1 MTTKSD
7 QSDLIREAKAIVVLA
22 FRNGP
27 IEDLHTGNACP
38 TCNGKT
44 GYSRISDDEMK
55 LIMKNAVN
63 RVYSLLRLKVDD
75 PDTYNSADC
84 LRRTVHLDLGRPRP
98 RFGKT
103 QTSLTNF
110 NRSHPSE
117 HSVSLS

>member
-27 IEDLHTGNACP
+27 IEDMHAGKTCP
-38 TCNGKT
+38 TCNGKA

-63 RVYSLLRLKVDD
+63 PRLLVT
-75 PDTYNSADC
+75 PAQ
-84 LRRTVHLDLGRPRP
+84 G
-98 RFGKT
+98 
-103 QTSLTNF
+103 
-110 NRSHPSE
+110 
-117 HSVSLS
+117 

>member
-27 IEDLHTGNACP
+27 IEDVHAGKTCP

-55 LIMKNAVN
+55 LIMKSAVN
-63 RVYSLLRLKVDD
+63 RVYRLLRLKSDD
-75 PDTYNSADC
+75 PSTYAQQIAYGELC
-84 LRRTVHLDLGRPRP
+84 TLGWDDP
-98 RFGKT
+98 
-103 QTSLTNF
+103 
-110 NRSHPSE
+110 E
-117 HSVSLS
+117 